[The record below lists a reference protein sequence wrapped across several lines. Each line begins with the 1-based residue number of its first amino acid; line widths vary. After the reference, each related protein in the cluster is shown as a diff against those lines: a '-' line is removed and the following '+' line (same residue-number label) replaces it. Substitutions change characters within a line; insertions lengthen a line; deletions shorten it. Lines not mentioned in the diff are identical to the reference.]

1 MSSDSPKHSQPPGQP
16 AANPLTLPPPPEPP
30 AAAPPRP
37 AYIYHYQRSTVGD
50 TWGWL
55 WKDTLQRL
63 LPFAAASAVYVRLSG
78 EGARGIGLTR
88 EGWWRDAL
96 LGVGLGIPLAG
107 IAAAFRGW
115 VAPGYRLPTP
125 ADQAVQTAYYL
136 GLNGPIE
143 ELFWRGVVQAL
154 AVRGLGRLAVPGRG
168 AALSGWALTTAIF
181 GVYHRLGNWSWRSIA
196 GVTAAG
202 GLFGA
207 LYLAS
212 GRRRSLLPAIIVHGF
227 MTAGFLSWGDAALH
241 ARAWRRAVRSMRGAR

>member
-1 MSSDSPKHSQPPGQP
+1 MSSEYPEHAEQPTATPV
-16 AANPLTLPPPPEPP
+16 TLPPPPEP
-30 AAAPPRP
+30 AAATQPRP
-37 AYIYHYQRSTVGD
+37 AHIYHYQRSTVAD

-55 WKDTLQRL
+55 WKDSLQRL
-63 LPFAAASAVYVRLSG
+63 LPFAAASAVYARVSG
-78 EGARGIGLTR
+78 EGARALGLTR
-88 EGWWRDAL
+88 EGWRRDAL
-96 LGVGLGIPLAG
+96 LGIGLGMPLAG
-107 IAAAFRGW
+107 VAAAFRGW
-115 VAPGYRLPTP
+115 VAPSYRLPTP
-125 ADQAVQTAYYL
+125 ADQAVQTTYYL

-154 AVRGLGRLAVPGRG
+154 AVRALGRLPVPGRS
-168 AALSGWALTTAIF
+168 AALAGWALTTAIF
-181 GVYHRLGNWSWRSIA
+181 GAYHRLGNWSWRSIA

-241 ARAWRRAVRSMRGAR
+241 ARAARRIVRSLRGAH

>member
-1 MSSDSPKHSQPPGQP
+1 MSSEDPEQPEQP
-16 AANPLTLPPPPEPP
+16 AAPPLTLHPPPEPP
-30 AAAPPRP
+30 AAPPLRP
-37 AYIYHYQRSTVGD
+37 AHIYHYQRSTVAD

-55 WKDTLQRL
+55 WKDSLQRL
-63 LPFAAASAVYVRLSG
+63 LPFAAASVVYARLSG
-78 EGARGIGLTR
+78 EGAHALGLTR
-88 EGWWRDAL
+88 DGWRRDAL
-96 LGVGLGIPLAG
+96 LGIGLGIPLAG
-107 IAAAFRGW
+107 VAAAFRGW

-143 ELFWRGVVQAL
+143 ELFWRGMVQAL
-154 AVRGLGRLAVPGRG
+154 AVRALGRLKAPGRG
-168 AALSGWALTTAIF
+168 AALAGWALTTAIF
-181 GVYHRLGNWSWRSIA
+181 GAYHRLGNWSWRSIA

-212 GRRRSLLPAIIVHGF
+212 SRRRSLLPAIIVHGF

-241 ARAWRRAVRSMRGAR
+241 ARAVRHAVRSLRGALKE

>member
-1 MSSDSPKHSQPPGQP
+1 VSSAFPEQPEYPEQP
-16 AANPLTLPPPPEPP
+16 TAPPLTLPPPPAPP
-30 AAAPPRP
+30 ADAPPP
-37 AYIYHYQRSTVGD
+37 AYIYHFQRSTVSD

-63 LPFAAASAVYVRLSG
+63 LPFAAASVVYARVSG
-78 EGARGIGLTR
+78 EGARAVGLTR
-88 EGWWRDAL
+88 EGWRRDAL
-96 LGVGLGIPLAG
+96 LGIGLGIPLAG

-136 GLNGPIE
+136 SLNGPIE
-143 ELFWRGVVQAL
+143 ELFWRGVVQTLTVHAL
-154 AVRGLGRLAVPGRG
+154 RRLPLLGRG
-168 AALSGWALTTAIF
+168 AALAGWALTTAIF
-181 GVYHRLGNWSWRSIA
+181 GAYHRLGNWSWRSIA

-212 GRRRSLLPAIIVHGF
+212 GQRRSLLPAIIVHGF

-241 ARAWRRAVRSMRGAR
+241 ARAVRRAVHSLRAMR

>member
-1 MSSDSPKHSQPPGQP
+1 MSSEYPEHADQPT
-16 AANPLTLPPPPEPP
+16 ATPLTLPPPPEP
-30 AAAPPRP
+30 AAATQPRP
-37 AYIYHYQRSTVGD
+37 AHIYHYQRSTVAD

-55 WKDTLQRL
+55 WKDSLQRL
-63 LPFAAASAVYVRLSG
+63 LPFAAASAVYARVSG
-78 EGARGIGLTR
+78 EGARTLGLTR
-88 EGWWRDAL
+88 EGWRRDAL
-96 LGVGLGIPLAG
+96 LGIGLGMPLAG
-107 IAAAFRGW
+107 VAAAFRGW
-115 VAPGYRLPTP
+115 VAPSYRLPTP
-125 ADQAVQTAYYL
+125 ADQAVQTTYYL

-154 AVRGLGRLAVPGRG
+154 AVRALGRLPVPGRS
-168 AALSGWALTTAIF
+168 AALAGWALTTAIF
-181 GVYHRLGNWSWRSIA
+181 GAYHRLGNWSWRSIA

-241 ARAWRRAVRSMRGAR
+241 ARAARRIARSLRGAH

>member
-1 MSSDSPKHSQPPGQP
+1 MSSEYPEHAEQPTATPV
-16 AANPLTLPPPPEPP
+16 TLPPPPEP
-30 AAAPPRP
+30 AAATQPRP
-37 AYIYHYQRSTVGD
+37 AHIYHYQRSTVAD

-55 WKDTLQRL
+55 WKDSLQRL
-63 LPFAAASAVYVRLSG
+63 LPFAAASAVYARVSG
-78 EGARGIGLTR
+78 EGARALGLTR
-88 EGWWRDAL
+88 EGWRRDAL
-96 LGVGLGIPLAG
+96 LGIGLGMPLAG
-107 IAAAFRGW
+107 VAAAFRGW
-115 VAPGYRLPTP
+115 VAPSYRLPTP
-125 ADQAVQTAYYL
+125 ADQAVQTTYYL

-154 AVRGLGRLAVPGRG
+154 AVRALGRLPVPGRS
-168 AALSGWALTTAIF
+168 AALAGWALTTAIF
-181 GVYHRLGNWSWRSIA
+181 GAYHRLGNWSWRSIA

-241 ARAWRRAVRSMRGAR
+241 ARAARRIARSLRGAH

>member
-1 MSSDSPKHSQPPGQP
+1 VSSEYPQHAEQPT
-16 AANPLTLPPPPEPP
+16 ATPLTLPPPPEP
-30 AAAPPRP
+30 AAATQLRP
-37 AYIYHYQRSTVGD
+37 AHIYHYQRSTVAD

-55 WKDTLQRL
+55 WKDSLQRL
-63 LPFAAASAVYVRLSG
+63 LPFAAASAVYARVSG
-78 EGARGIGLTR
+78 EGARALGLTR
-88 EGWWRDAL
+88 EGWRRDAL
-96 LGVGLGIPLAG
+96 LGIGLGMPLAG
-107 IAAAFRGW
+107 VAAAFRGW
-115 VAPGYRLPTP
+115 VAPSYRLPTP
-125 ADQAVQTAYYL
+125 ADQAVQTTYYL

-154 AVRGLGRLAVPGRG
+154 AVRALGRLPVPGRS
-168 AALSGWALTTAIF
+168 AALAGWALTTAIF
-181 GVYHRLGNWSWRSIA
+181 GAYHRLGNWSWRSIA

-241 ARAWRRAVRSMRGAR
+241 ARAARRIARSLRGAH

>member
-1 MSSDSPKHSQPPGQP
+1 VSSEYPEHADQPT
-16 AANPLTLPPPPEPP
+16 ATPLTLPPPPEP
-30 AAAPPRP
+30 AAATQPRP
-37 AYIYHYQRSTVGD
+37 AHIYHYQRSTVAD

-55 WKDTLQRL
+55 WKDSLQRL
-63 LPFAAASAVYVRLSG
+63 LPFAAASAVYARVSG
-78 EGARGIGLTR
+78 EGARALGLTR
-88 EGWWRDAL
+88 EGWRRDAL
-96 LGVGLGIPLAG
+96 LGIGLGMPLAG
-107 IAAAFRGW
+107 VAAAFRGW
-115 VAPGYRLPTP
+115 VAPSYRLPTP
-125 ADQAVQTAYYL
+125 ADQAVQTTYYL

-154 AVRGLGRLAVPGRG
+154 AVRALGRLPVPGRS
-168 AALSGWALTTAIF
+168 AALAGWALTTAIF
-181 GVYHRLGNWSWRSIA
+181 GAYHRLGNWSWRSIA

-241 ARAWRRAVRSMRGAR
+241 ARAARRIARSLRGAH